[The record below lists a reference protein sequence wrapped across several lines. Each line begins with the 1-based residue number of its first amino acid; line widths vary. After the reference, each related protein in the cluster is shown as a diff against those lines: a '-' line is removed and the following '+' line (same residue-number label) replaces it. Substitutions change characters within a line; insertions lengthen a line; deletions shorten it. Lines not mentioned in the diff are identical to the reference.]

1 MWLCYRSAQS
11 LAVELLHKEEPVSKE
26 PVSKEAVSKE
36 QVAKEP
42 VSKEPADPHL
52 EEWFK
57 HGGTLLGGMINP
69 RDMRQHVNRVC
80 IVFQCKSVGLSM
92 FTKLSLRAQCSNPL
106 FLHDVFFIKM
116 TCPWFHVIY
125 QKSVFCQILLHRS
138 TSSCQLGLSST
149 RDARVLVN
157 DTLINKWMTAA
168 VGKLYLGQGS
178 SCCDGPKFKRS
189 SFPSAKKTQNF
200 SGKFWPIL

>member
-1 MWLCYRSAQS
+1 MRGCTPIHTHACTHACTHTPNAHIFALCCCTRRNRSPRNRSPRNRSPRNRSPRNRSRRSRQIPRS
-11 LAVELLHKEEPVSKE
+11 
-26 PVSKEAVSKE
+26 
-36 QVAKEP
+36 Q
-42 VSKEPADPHL
+42 L

-80 IVFQCKSVGLSM
+80 IVFQCISVGLSM

-125 QKSVFCQILLHRS
+125 QKSVFCQILLHSS
-138 TSSCQLGLSST
+138 TSSCQAL
-149 RDARVLVN
+149 
-157 DTLINKWMTAA
+157 A
-168 VGKLYLGQGS
+168 VGETRGS
-178 SCCDGPKFKRS
+178 LSTIPWSING
-189 SFPSAKKTQNF
+189 
-200 SGKFWPIL
+200 

>member
-1 MWLCYRSAQS
+1 MCYHNERVHTYTHPRMQARMHAHTKRTHLC
-11 LAVELLHKEEPVSKE
+11 VVLLHKEEPVSKE
-26 PVSKEAVSKE
+26 PVSKEPISKE

-42 VSKEPADPHL
+42 VSKEPADPQL

-80 IVFQCKSVGLSM
+80 IVFQCISVGLSM

-125 QKSVFCQILLHRS
+125 QKSVFCQVLLHSS
-138 TSSCQLGLSST
+138 TSSCQAL
-149 RDARVLVN
+149 
-157 DTLINKWMTAA
+157 A
-168 VGKLYLGQGS
+168 VGETRGS
-178 SCCDGPKFKRS
+178 LSTIPWSING
-189 SFPSAKKTQNF
+189 
-200 SGKFWPIL
+200 WPQQ